1 MKDDFCILTKMIKM
15 QGILND
21 NVIQKLNMLHY
32 NPTKVEDPKLIPFH
46 KVEDAPALIDKNR
59 REWTDNYMS
68 ALQAEVSETREALT
82 TRVKWWKNKTKDD
95 NGVKEEIID
104 CWHFL
109 LSASLAMGMDA
120 KDIYARYCEKNKQN
134 FTREDWDVNKRS
146 T

>member
-32 NPTKVEDPKLIPFH
+32 NPTKVED
-46 KVEDAPALIDKNR
+46 APALIDKNR

-68 ALQAEVSETREALT
+68 ALQAEVGETREALT
-82 TRVKWWKNKTKDD
+82 TRVKWWKDKTKDD

-120 KDIYARYCEKNKQN
+120 KEIYDRYCEKNKQN
-134 FTREDWDVNKRS
+134 FTREDWGVNKRS